1 MKVSHSAYSY
11 WGHGRDGWSRAD
23 SGSRYGGYR
32 SHEVSTMRQARSSDD
47 AEESR
52 RTWRSR
58 ETDETRRSREID
70 DDDDDDRQTRRSRE
84 ADESRRTEHLEGSR
98 RRRWS
103 NWAVA
108 VSPQFAEQLSR
119 ISKRDDDNGVKVI
132 EVKGEPAKAKT
143 DRDLVVKVVREDAE
157 KPDTAP
163 AKPAETKTDPV
174 VTDAAKPKADPK
186 PADKPAAEKP
196 AESKPADNKP
206 AADAGKPSDLST
218 TQVVLDKI
226 EELKLELT
234 ALAEAREAK
243 DTEEAPAATDGASL
257 KISLDDQQ
265 NLMAFFM
272 AFMSMQSMFANQ
284 SSMSSPQ
291 SALAQSQMAIQ
302 NAISAYNSISEG

>member
-11 WGHGRDGWSRAD
+11 WGHGRDGWSRTD
-23 SGSRYGGYR
+23 SGNRYGGFR
-32 SHEVSTMRQARSSDD
+32 SQEVSTVRQTRSSDD
-47 AEESR
+47 ADESR
-52 RTWRSR
+52 RAWKSR
-58 ETDETRRSREID
+58 ETDETRRSRETD
-70 DDDDDDRQTRRSRE
+70 DDDKRKTRASRD

-98 RRRWS
+98 RRRRS

-108 VSPQFAEQLSR
+108 VSPQFAEQLSKV
-119 ISKRDDDNGVKVI
+119 SKRGDDNAVKVI
-132 EVKGEPAKAKT
+132 EAKAEPAKAKT
-143 DRDLVVKVVREDAE
+143 DRDLVVKVVREEVE
-157 KPDTAP
+157 KPDAKP
-163 AKPAETKTDPV
+163 AKPVETKTDPV
-174 VTDAAKPKADPK
+174 VDVAKPDPK

-196 AESKPADNKP
+196 ADSKPADNKP
-206 AADAGKPSDLST
+206 AAADKGKPSDLSST
-218 TQVVLDKI
+218 KVVLDKI

-243 DTEEAPAATDGASL
+243 DTEQASAGTDAASL

-291 SALAQSQMAIQ
+291 AALAQSQMAIQ